1 MRHSKIFHSA
11 YACHAMASILVP
23 IEIMHKTPIMATALS
38 QGPGFDVLSQCRHE
52 TEKALQASDSTE
64 QLLPF
69 LRSAGSV
76 ILGILG
82 LQQQHRALPEF
93 NIPAPL
99 EKQGLKLSHHLLPAG
114 ALPQKSDWS

>member
-1 MRHSKIFHSA
+1 
-11 YACHAMASILVP
+11 
-23 IEIMHKTPIMATALS
+23 MATALS
-38 QGPGFDVLSQCRHE
+38 QSPGFDVLSQCRHE

-93 NIPAPL
+93 NIPALL

>member
-1 MRHSKIFHSA
+1 MSCYGQHKGPTCGYA
-11 YACHAMASILVP
+11 YPVVT
-23 IEIMHKTPIMATALS
+23 HKPPCMATALS
-38 QGPGFDVLSQCRHE
+38 QGPGFDVLSHCRHK

-82 LQQQHRALPEF
+82 LQQQHTAFPEF

-99 EKQGLKLSHHLLPAG
+99 EKQGLKLSHHQLPAG
-114 ALPQKSDWS
+114 AVPHKPDWSWIT

>member
-1 MRHSKIFHSA
+1 MLWPALTGPTFMNLWL
-11 YACHAMASILVP
+11 C
-23 IEIMHKTPIMATALS
+23 IETPCMATALS

-82 LQQQHRALPEF
+82 LQQQHRAFPEF

-99 EKQGLKLSHHLLPAG
+99 EKQGLNSSHHQLPAG
-114 ALPQKSDWS
+114 VLPQKQDWSWII